1 MNEIEKLTSEVR
13 RATDYQ
19 INRQIL
25 REKILTDL
33 HVPFNGGLF
42 LVTQELI
49 AFVYAWQGTQ
59 DIWPWDGGQDMYIE
73 DVYHNPIHIA
83 DRKEFYKIICQHYQ
97 QVMNTWHQQHAH
109 LKKIRKI

>member
-1 MNEIEKLTSEVR
+1 MTELEHLTAEIK

-19 INRQIL
+19 INKEIL

-49 AFVYAWQGTQ
+49 SFLTV
-59 DIWPWDGGQDMYIE
+59 MSNEVLHLE
-73 DVYHNPIHIA
+73 DTYHNPIEV
-83 DRKEFYKIICQHYQ
+83 DRVGLLSLAREHYQ
-97 QVMNTWHQQHAH
+97 KVMNRWHQEHNE
-109 LKKIRKI
+109 LKRLRKI

>member
-1 MNEIEKLTSEVR
+1 MSELEHLTAEIR

-19 INRQIL
+19 VNKTIL

-49 AFVYAWQGTQ
+49 SFLTIMQ
-59 DIWPWDGGQDMYIE
+59 DDILYLE
-73 DVYHNPIHIA
+73 DAYHNPIEV
-83 DRKEFYKIICQHYQ
+83 DRVGLLILAREHYQ
-97 QVMNTWHQQHAH
+97 KVMNNWHQWHAE
-109 LKKIRKI
+109 LKQIRKI